1 MTNSAKIRTSVCE
14 RRIPHLLH
22 FTPTENLASIAA
34 YGIRPRRTLQG
45 LTYRPS
51 AEGRLDGRS
60 DAISVSITRLNTW
73 MFASKRKSSRVRDWT
88 VLMLSPSILWTH
100 SCWFCWTNAASNE
113 IAKKRFL
120 GGPWAFD
127 EMFRRSTPESYSLP
141 EACPTHSDAEVQ
153 ILEPIAPT
161 LIIGVVVDRHH
172 KVGPTRRVL
181 EGLSVDQLRIFVE
194 DFPSY

>member
-1 MTNSAKIRTSVCE
+1 MDNSAKIRASALE
-14 RRIPHLLH
+14 REIPHLLH

-34 YGIRPRRTLQG
+34 YGIHPRRTLQG
-45 LTYRPS
+45 LAYRPS
-51 AEGRLDGRS
+51 AEGHLDGRN
-60 DAISVSITRLNTW
+60 DAISVSVTHLNTW

-88 VLMLSPSILWTH
+88 VLMLAPSILWSH
-100 SCWFCWTNAASNE
+100 SCRFCWTNAASNE
-113 IAKKRFL
+113 IAQKKFL

-153 ILEPIAPT
+153 ILEPIEPT

-172 KVGPTRRVL
+172 KVGPTRSVL
-181 EGLSVDQLRIFVE
+181 EGLSADQLPIFVK
-194 DFPSY
+194 DSPPY

>member
-1 MTNSAKIRTSVCE
+1 MDNSAKIRANASE
-14 RRIPHLLH
+14 RGIQHLLH

-34 YGIRPRRTLQG
+34 YGLHSRRTLQDFA
-45 LTYRPS
+45 YRPS

-60 DAISVSITRLNTW
+60 DAISVSVTRLNTW
-73 MFASKRKSSRVRDWT
+73 MFASKRKSSRVCDWT
-88 VLMLSPSILWTH
+88 VLMLSPSILWSH
-100 SCWFCWTNAASNE
+100 SCRFCWTNAANNE
-113 IAKKRFL
+113 IAQKGFL

-141 EACPTHSDAEVQ
+141 EAYPTHRDAEVQ
-153 ILEPIAPT
+153 VLEPIEPT